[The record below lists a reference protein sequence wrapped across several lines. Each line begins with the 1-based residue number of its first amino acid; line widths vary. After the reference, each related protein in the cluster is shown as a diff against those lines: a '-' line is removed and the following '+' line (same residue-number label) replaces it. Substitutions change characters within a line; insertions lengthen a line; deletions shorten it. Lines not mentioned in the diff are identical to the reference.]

1 MVVIV
6 AFATLAASAQLGAAH
21 AWGNGP
27 GWHGGWGADPR
38 GSVAAG
44 SQAGVGAA
52 AGGAGVPAGV
62 GAGAGVI
69 RAGVPAGVGAGAGV
83 IRAGVP
89 AGVGAQAG
97 SGFLAGAGPGARVF
111 ASASRPTFGIVAAEA
126 LVATLDADQRPHEGM
141 TLGGLGGV

>member
-1 MVVIV
+1 MPG
-6 AFATLAASAQLGAAH
+6 ATDRGGMAVGAGTQAA
-21 AWGNGP
+21 
-27 GWHGGWGADPR
+27 
-38 GSVAAG
+38 
-44 SQAGVGAA
+44 VGAA

-126 LVATLDADQRPHEGM
+126 LVATLDADQRRYNATIQKMLADSIACGRYRCGFHSWI
-141 TLGGLGGV
+141 L